1 MVKILSLGKKVSC
14 CQVMRDTVVMMSK
27 TVSND
32 STDIIDKD
40 SRKCIFI
47 KKDKINIIIKG

>member
-14 CQVMRDTVVMMSK
+14 CQVMGDTVVMMSK

>member
-1 MVKILSLGKKVSC
+1 MVKILSLGNKVSC
-14 CQVMRDTVVMMSK
+14 CQVMRGTVVMSK